1 MKSLTPWRPRR
12 ELERMEHRMRDLFD
26 RFRDEGFFGAW
37 DWDRPFRKMEG
48 WEPAIESH
56 VENGNLVV
64 KADLPGID
72 PKEISISVTGN
83 QLTIEGER
91 KEEEKKEEK
100 DYVYRELSYGKFSRT
115 MELPAGVD
123 ADKVKAEYKDG
134 VLKVTMPA
142 PKEIAAKKI
151 QIEAQK

>member
-1 MKSLTPWRPRR
+1 
-12 ELERMEHRMRDLFD
+12 MRDLFD
-26 RFRDEGFFGAW
+26 RFWDEGFFRGW
-37 DWDRPFRKMEG
+37 DWDRPFRKLEG

-72 PKEISISVTGN
+72 PKEISISVVGN
-83 QLTIEGER
+83 RLTIEGER

-142 PKEIAAKKI
+142 PKEISTKKI
-151 QIEAQK
+151 QIETQK

>member
-1 MKSLTPWRPRR
+1 
-12 ELERMEHRMRDLFD
+12 MEHQMRDLFD

-134 VLKVTMPA
+134 VLKVMMPA

>member
-1 MKSLTPWRPRR
+1 MKALTPWRPRR

-26 RFRDEGFFGAW
+26 QFWDESLFSS
-37 DWDRPFRKMEG
+37 WDRPFRKVDS

-72 PKEISISVTGN
+72 PKDISLSVTGN

-100 DYVYRELSYGKFSRT
+100 NYLYHELSYGKFSRT
-115 MELPAGVD
+115 MELPAGVE
-123 ADKVKAEYKDG
+123 ADKVKAHYKDG
-134 VLKVTMPA
+134 MLKITMPA
-142 PKEIAAKKI
+142 PTELAAKKI
-151 QIEAQK
+151 QIEASK